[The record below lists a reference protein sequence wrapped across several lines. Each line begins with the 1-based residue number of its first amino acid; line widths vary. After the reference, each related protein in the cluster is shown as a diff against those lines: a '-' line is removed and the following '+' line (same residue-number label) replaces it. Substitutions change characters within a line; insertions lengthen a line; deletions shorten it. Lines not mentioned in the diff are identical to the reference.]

1 MGKERHVR
9 SYSRFILLPTI
20 SDGEAADLSVYS
32 NINVVAG
39 TLKLY
44 LRLLPV
50 PLVTYEVHP
59 KFIQAIRKFIIFILF
74 S

>member
-1 MGKERHVR
+1 MVHLTKIYV
-9 SYSRFILLPTI
+9 FII

-32 NINVVAG
+32 NINVIAG

-50 PLVTYEVHP
+50 PLITYEVHP
-59 KFIQAIRKFIIFILF
+59 KLITAVRKY
-74 S
+74 